1 MTEDPCRHA
10 DVFKVESD
18 GVKYNRQ
25 LAQVDFGYALDIVL
39 QNVTVHDCDLKRPG
53 QREKRG

>member
-1 MTEDPCRHA
+1 MHT